1 MIRMREVSLF
11 EAKQKL
17 SALVAEAEA
26 GETIAITR
34 HGRVVARLGP
44 PAPVRSPDDLPQ
56 VLARIIANARERAAR
71 GADRVPAMS
80 WDDLKVELEAEDDA
94 RFGLDA
100 KST

>member
-1 MIRMREVSLF
+1 MREVSLF

-26 GETIAITR
+26 GEIIAITR

-44 PAPVRSPDDLPQ
+44 PTPVRPPDDLPR
-56 VLARIIANARERAAR
+56 VLERIIANAKERAAR
-71 GADRVPAMS
+71 GADRVPATS
-80 WDDLKVELEAEDDA
+80 WDDLEAELEAEDDA

-100 KST
+100 KTT